1 MNLCH
6 RDVTADRDTSPA
18 FIHSDYGYRPCSFI
32 PETWGEVPGIDGP
45 VLLCNTHG
53 HPGDGGV
60 YLAAPAAA
68 AGICDGYMG
77 VTPTPVGAAETPEAE
92 TARLRAALDEVRALT
107 CQFNY
112 SDPLTSLAELDDIL
126 TRAGGR

>member
-6 RDVTADRDTSPA
+6 RDVTADRDMSPVFVHA
-18 FIHSDYGYRPCSFI
+18 DYGYRPCSFT
-32 PETWGEVPGIDGP
+32 PEVWGEVPGIDGP

-60 YLAAPAAA
+60 YLAEPGTAT
-68 AGICDGYMG
+68 GTCDGYMG
-77 VTPTPVGAAETPEAE
+77 VTPTVAGIPEAPE
-92 TARLRAALDEVRALT
+92 DQAARLRIALDEVRALA

-112 SDPLTSLAELDDIL
+112 ADPLTSLAELDDIL
-126 TRAGGR
+126 TRAGNS